1 MSNEKLIRP
10 QLFEI
15 KTDYEVYYVIAFNS
29 LEALTLRFGTWT
41 SPPDITSMKK
51 LTGGF
56 EVFDE
61 VLIDPKCL
69 GEPGLINKTVKK

>member
-1 MSNEKLIRP
+1 MSNEKLVKP

-15 KTDYEVYYVIAFNS
+15 RTRYDVYYVIAYNS
-29 LEALTLRFGTWT
+29 LDAITLRFGTWA

-51 LTGGF
+51 LTNEFG
-56 EVFDE
+56 EVI
-61 VLIDPKCL
+61 IDPKCL

>member
-1 MSNEKLIRP
+1 MNNEKLIKP

-15 KTDYEVYYVIAFNS
+15 KTEFDVYYVIAYNS
-29 LEALTLRFGTWT
+29 LEAITLRFGTWT

-51 LTGGF
+51 LTNEFG
-56 EVFDE
+56 EVI
-61 VLIDPKCL
+61 IDPKCL

>member
-1 MSNEKLIRP
+1 MSNEKPIKP

-15 KTDYEVYYVIAFNS
+15 KTEFDVYYVIAYNS
-29 LEALTLRFGTWT
+29 LDAITLRFDTWI

-51 LTGGF
+51 LT
-56 EVFDE
+56 DE
-61 VLIDPKCL
+61 FGDVLIDPKCL